1 MNSSD
6 KKKLVLTNYVVLRPN
21 KAYFRQK
28 SNLCRRNR
36 NLNVCLNKKL
46 FVEALKY
53 DVSVYII
60 AIM

>member
-1 MNSSD
+1 MWFCGQI
-6 KKKLVLTNYVVLRPN
+6 RPILG
-21 KAYFRQK
+21 KQ